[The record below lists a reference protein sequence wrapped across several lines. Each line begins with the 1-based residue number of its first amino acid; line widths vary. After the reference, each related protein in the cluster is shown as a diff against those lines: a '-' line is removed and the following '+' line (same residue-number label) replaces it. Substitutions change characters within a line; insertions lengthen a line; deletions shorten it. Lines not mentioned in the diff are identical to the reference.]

1 MSRSRPPLSLSVT
14 DTTDGGAEVAT
25 LALADDD
32 DNSSLQT
39 TLTAA
44 APLVSHNVG
53 LVAAALTTGIISTD
67 DDDED
72 VLTRGNPT
80 DSQLFETGGVETAF
94 SSSFTVSD
102 FDLTDGPPTTV
113 SSSDSKAQFA
123 LRFRSR

>member
-1 MSRSRPPLSLSVT
+1 VT

-44 APLVSHNVG
+44 APLVVVSHNAG
-53 LVAAALTTGIISTD
+53 LVAAAAAALTTGIISTD

-80 DSQLFETGGVETAF
+80 DSQLFKTGGVATAF
-94 SSSFTVSD
+94 SSSFTVSG

>member
-1 MSRSRPPLSLSVT
+1 VT

-44 APLVSHNVG
+44 APLVVVSHNAG
-53 LVAAALTTGIISTD
+53 LAAAAALTTGIISTD

-80 DSQLFETGGVETAF
+80 DSQLFKTGGVATAF
-94 SSSFTVSD
+94 SSSFTVSG